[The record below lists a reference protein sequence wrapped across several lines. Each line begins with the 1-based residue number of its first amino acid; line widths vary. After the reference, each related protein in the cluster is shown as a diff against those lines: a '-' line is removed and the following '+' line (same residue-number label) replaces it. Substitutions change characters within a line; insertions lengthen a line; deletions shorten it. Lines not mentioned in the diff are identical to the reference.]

1 MTLDELLEKLDS
13 GEWNDT
19 EFKEAKTAV
28 PKSALAT
35 VSAFAN
41 TKGGHLI
48 FGVREGGTGNLTITG
63 VVNVDKV
70 QREFLTQTRD
80 TEKINVI
87 LPIEESFHAFSEG
100 NVICFYVPEAST
112 KEKPVYLDRNPKKTY
127 VRRGAGNYK
136 CSDAELKRFLR
147 DAGSTSF
154 DTETLD
160 ISPESFFAADAL
172 QWYRSRFEANNPG
185 KDSTVDDVT
194 FLHNEGFLTE
204 SNGLLKPTRAAV
216 LIFGLGRYVRQQLP
230 RMVVDL
236 QLYHHAADE
245 YSPTERW
252 SDRVTVEDNL
262 IEAWKAILFFF
273 QRHSEKPFS
282 VDPSTLRRYDDPPDY
297 ISFRESAIN
306 LLIHQDYGDS
316 SRIPVI
322 RIFRDKT
329 EFFNPGDAF
338 VSREQLLDPGDKE
351 VRNPK
356 IVGAF
361 RRIGLSDQAGTGVAA
376 IFASWRRLGYLPPEI
391 DNDKAQ
397 KSFRL
402 TLRREH
408 LVSDEQML
416 AQASLGVQ
424 LSEHEAAVFAY
435 LIRRGSVDLA
445 DIKALTGL
453 PGPVA
458 LQLGQRLTVQVI
470 TKQAPGQPSRFVL
483 VDHIAERY
491 GHPNSENIFKK
502 QASGS
507 YAGLQNDTE
516 QVTVQVDRTSTDQVA
531 PLRELSTVQ
540 WVIVKYADTPRSFAE
555 LMKKTGYSKRPQFK
569 VTHLEPLIGEG
580 IIRMTIPEKPTSS
593 KQRFVLTEAGLK
605 LKELRRD
612 IELQQQKDDNK

>member
-1 MTLDELLEKLDS
+1 MTLDELLERLDS

-63 VVNVDKV
+63 VINVDKV

-87 LPIEESFHAFSEG
+87 LPIEEILHEFSDG

-136 CSDAELKRFLR
+136 CTDAELKRFLR
-147 DAGSTSF
+147 DSGSTSF

-160 ISPESFFAADAL
+160 ISPESFFATDAL

-204 SNGLLKPTRAAV
+204 SDGLLKPTRAAV

-297 ISFRESAIN
+297 ISFREAAIN
-306 LLIHQDYGDS
+306 LLIHQDYGDPF
-316 SRIPVI
+316 RIPGI
-322 RIFRDKT
+322 CIFRDKT

-338 VSREQLLDPGDKE
+338 ASREQLLDRGSKE

-356 IVGAF
+356 IVDSF
-361 RRIGLSDQAGTGVAA
+361 RRIGVSDQAGTGIAA
-376 IFASWRRLGYLPPEI
+376 IFASWRRLGFLPPEI

-408 LVSDEQML
+408 LFTEEQLL

-453 PGPVA
+453 PRPTV
-458 LQLGQRLTVQVI
+458 LQLAQRLTVQVI
-470 TKQAPGQPSRFVL
+470 IKQAPGQPYRFVL
-483 VDHIAERY
+483 ADHLAEHY
-491 GHPNSENIFKK
+491 GRTSSENIVEK
-502 QASGS
+502 QANVDNH
-507 YAGLQNDTE
+507 GLQIGAD
-516 QVTVQVDRTSTDQVA
+516 QVTEQVDRTSNDQVV
-531 PLRELSTVQ
+531 PLPELSTVQ
-540 WVIVKYADTPRSFAE
+540 WMIVKYADTSRSFAE
-555 LMKKTGYSKRPQFK
+555 LMNETGYSQRPHFK
-569 VTHLEPLIGEG
+569 AKHLEPLIGNG
-580 IIRMTIPEKPTSS
+580 IIRMTIPDKPTSS
-593 KQRFVLTEAGLK
+593 KQRYILTEAGLR
-605 LKELRRD
+605 LKELRRE
-612 IELQQQKDDNK
+612 IELHQKDDSK

>member
-1 MTLDELLEKLDS
+1 MTPDELLEKLVS

-70 QREFLTQTRD
+70 QREFLTQTID
-80 TEKINVI
+80 TKKINVI
-87 LPIEESFHAFSEG
+87 LPIKESLHKYPEG
-100 NVICFYVPEAST
+100 KVLCFYVPEAST
-112 KEKPVYLDRNPKKTY
+112 KEKPVYLDRNPKETY
-127 VRRGAGNYK
+127 VRRGAGNHK
-136 CSDAELKRFLR
+136 CSDAEFKRFLR
-147 DAGSTSF
+147 DAGSTPF
-154 DTETLD
+154 DSETLD
-160 ISPESFFAADAL
+160 ISPESFFAADTV

-185 KDSTVDDVT
+185 KDGTVDDVT
-194 FLHNEGFLTE
+194 FLRNWGFLIDTD
-204 SNGLLKPTRAAV
+204 GHLKPTRAAV
-216 LIFGLGRYVRQQLP
+216 LIFGSGQYVRQQLP

-236 QLYHHAADE
+236 QLYRHAADE
-245 YSPTERW
+245 YSPTARW
-252 SDRVTVEDNL
+252 ADRVTVEDNL
-262 IEAWKAILFFF
+262 IEAWKAILDFF

-282 VDPSTLRRYDDPPDY
+282 VDPSTLRRDDDPPDY
-297 ISFRESAIN
+297 ISFREAAIN

-316 SRIPVI
+316 SRVPVI

-338 VSREQLLDPGDKE
+338 ASREQLLDPGDKE

-361 RRIGLSDQAGTGVAA
+361 RRIGLSDQGGTGVAA

-402 TLRREH
+402 TLRRER
-408 LVSDEQML
+408 LLSEEQLL

-435 LIRRGSVDLA
+435 LIRRDRIDLA

-453 PGPVA
+453 PGSNA
-458 LQLGQRLTVQVI
+458 LQLAQRLTVQVI
-470 TKQAPGQPSRFVL
+470 IKQAPGQPLRFVL
-483 VDHIAERY
+483 VDHLAEHY
-491 GHPNSENIFKK
+491 GRFDSDNILKK
-502 QASGS
+502 QDNG
-507 YAGLQNDTE
+507 GRDGFPNGTE
-516 QVTVQVDRTSTDQVA
+516 QVTEQVDRKSTDQVA
-531 PLRELSTVQ
+531 PFRELSTVQ
-540 WVIVKYADTPRSFAE
+540 WVIVKYSDTPRSFAE
-555 LMKKTGYSKRPQFK
+555 LMNETGYSQRQHFK
-569 VTHLEPLIGEG
+569 ATHLEPLIDNG
-580 IIRMTIPEKPTSS
+580 IIRMTIPDKPTSS
-593 KQRFVLTEAGLK
+593 KQRYVLTETGLK
-605 LKELRRD
+605 LKELRHE
-612 IELQQQKDDNK
+612 IELQQQKDDSK